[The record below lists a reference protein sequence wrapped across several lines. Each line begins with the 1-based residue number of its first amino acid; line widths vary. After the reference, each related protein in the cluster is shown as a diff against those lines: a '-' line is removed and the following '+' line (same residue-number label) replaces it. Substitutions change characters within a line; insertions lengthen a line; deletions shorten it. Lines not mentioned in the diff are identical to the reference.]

1 VIGDGDAMG
10 IAAEV
15 GIDMLGAVERF
26 FGVNHPFLTSE
37 FFEEA
42 MKS

>member
-15 GIDMLGAVERF
+15 GVDMLGSVERF
-26 FGVNHPFLTSE
+26 FAVDYPFLPPE
-37 FFEEA
+37 FLEEPI
-42 MKS
+42 KG

>member
-15 GIDMLGAVERF
+15 GIDLLGPAERF
-26 FGVNHPFLTSE
+26 FAVDDPFLPPE
-37 FFEEA
+37 FLEETIRG
-42 MKS
+42 